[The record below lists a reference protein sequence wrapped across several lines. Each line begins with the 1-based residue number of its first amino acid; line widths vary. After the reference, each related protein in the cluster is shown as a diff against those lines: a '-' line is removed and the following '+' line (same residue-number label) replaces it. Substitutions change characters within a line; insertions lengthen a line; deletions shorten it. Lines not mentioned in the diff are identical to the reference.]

1 MKNKLKKWL
10 ESGSNFIDILM
21 FVGLFIIVVTTFY
34 ISKIVGFYLL
44 GTLLIVIPLVF
55 YRLANKKVR

>member
-10 ESGSNFIDILM
+10 KSGSNFIDILM
-21 FVGLFIIVVTTFY
+21 FVGLFIIVLTTFY
-34 ISKIVGFYLL
+34 ISKIIGFYLL